1 MSVLIGRH
9 CSRIAVKLAEAQLKK
24 TEELL
29 KVEKTRLNNRLRLL
43 DIEIDL
49 ASGTVWRAGEVVDL
63 PDLSY
68 RLLAALVER
77 APVMISKDDLIDSV
91 WGEVVVSDETLMQ
104 RVKLLR
110 QALGDDSQNPRYIA
124 SVRGR
129 GYRLA
134 APVVATG
141 TPPRRWLAGA
151 AVGLLLLVGG
161 WFFIGG
167 DDPPYVPVIS
177 TLAVLPFDD
186 LSKDREFGYFADGM
200 QEELLARLAGLEEV
214 SVLSRTSVERFRD
227 SADSVSEIS
236 AALNADGIIEGSVRL
251 SDDRIRV
258 TVQLIDGQSDTHIW
272 AESYEEQLSVANVFG
287 IQKNVADSIA
297 KALKTEFQRQQSALT
312 GLPTTSIEAY
322 DLYLLGRYHTFRQT
336 PEKLEEAVQY
346 LEAAVELD
354 PAFAEAHATLGW
366 AYSFLGTV
374 YGHREPS
381 AVFPKARAAA
391 LRALELD
398 DQLAD
403 AHSLYADI
411 LTWYDWDF
419 ELAEFEYRRAM
430 ALDPSN
436 VLGYALLLSS
446 QRRHAEAIALVEKRI
461 AATPNDPYV
470 WVNAA
475 WRYLSADQFEDA
487 ARAAGLAGNH
497 PDAASASGSIKLA
510 QNEVQAAIGIYE
522 EDLARQGRGN
532 VQLLNLAYAY
542 FAAGN
547 QTAGQILLDELENA
561 PDDEFV
567 SAYGLA
573 AIYFAAGDETRGF
586 ELLESAVD
594 ARERSVIFLNI
605 SRNLT
610 AYHDDARF
618 TALLQRVGLH
628 RRISSE
634 E

>member
-9 CSRIAVKLAEAQLKK
+9 CRRIAVKLAEAQLKK

-29 KVEKTRLNNRLRLL
+29 KAEKPNSNNRLRLR

-49 ASGTVWRAGEVVDL
+49 ASGTVWRDGNIIDL

-68 RLLAALVER
+68 RLLATLVER
-77 APVMISKDDLIDSV
+77 APAMISKDDLINSV

-134 APVVATG
+134 APVGETG
-141 TPPRRWLAGA
+141 TPPRRWLVGA
-151 AVGLLLLVGG
+151 VIGVLLIIGG
-161 WFFIGG
+161 WFLIDGN
-167 DDPPYVPVIS
+167 DPPHASVIN

-186 LSKDREFGYFADGM
+186 LSQDQEFGYFADGM
-200 QEELLARLAGLEEV
+200 QEELLARLAGLKEV
-214 SVLSRTSVERFRD
+214 SVLSRTSVERFRN
-227 SADSVSEIS
+227 SADSIPEIS
-236 AALNADGIIEGSVRL
+236 SALNADAIIEGSVRL

-287 IQKNVADSIA
+287 IQQDVADSIA
-297 KALKTEFQRQQSALT
+297 KALRTELQRQQSTLT

-374 YGHREPS
+374 YGHREPGT
-381 AVFPKARAAA
+381 VFPKARAAA

-419 ELAEFEYRRAM
+419 DLAEFEYRRAM
-430 ALDPSN
+430 ALDPTN

-446 QRRHAEAIALVEKRI
+446 QGRHDEAIALVEKRI
-461 AATPNDPYV
+461 AATPNDDYV

-475 WRYLSADQFEDA
+475 WRYLSANQFADA
-487 ARAAGLAGNH
+487 AHAAGRAGNH
-497 PDAASASGSIKLA
+497 PDAASALGSIKLA
-510 QNEVQAAIGIYE
+510 QNEVQAAIEIYE
-522 EDLARQGRGN
+522 EDLAHQGRGN

-542 FAAGN
+542 FAAGERV
-547 QTAGQILLDELENA
+547 AGQTLLDELENTQN
-561 PDDEFV
+561 DEFI

-586 ELLESAVD
+586 ELLGSAVD

-605 SRNLT
+605 SRHL
-610 AYHDDARF
+610 ADHRDDARF

-628 RRISSE
+628 RRISPE